1 MGCIMDM
8 EGYSCQVSVSFTP
21 LQEMSKSVREEVDA
35 IGGHSVQLERLESPV
50 FTKHNDNH
58 STRSSRVAHKVI
70 VNLAI
75 AALPTALLL
84 TPTPHFALAPPP
96 LPLPRQHPPR
106 LLRVPTVLPFIS
118 LSSPTTQRQFCP
130 HGMPD
135 WKHSQYFFRQPVL
148 RQLHPFRLIRLLF
161 PSPTTR
167 GLNALLF
174 RVSSTCFASSR
185 SFWCSCASSPT
196 PAPTRLFMQFTQLQP
211 LQNWSDAKHSQYSFR
226 HRDFLQLHDRCY
238 ASPRRV
244 ITTVGTA

>member
-1 MGCIMDM
+1 MP
-8 EGYSCQVSVSFTP
+8 SAATPSSWSVWN
-21 LQEMSKSVREEVDA
+21 
-35 IGGHSVQLERLESPV
+35 RLFSPN
-50 FTKHNDNH
+50 T
-58 STRSSRVAHKVI
+58 TTVI
-70 VNLAI
+70 VQG
-75 AALPTALLL
+75 PHALLTKSSSISPL
-84 TPTPHFALAPPP
+84 LPFRLLSSSL
-96 LPLPRQHPPR
+96 LPLTSPSLPHRCRFPASTLLASSVFRQSYHS
-106 LLRVPTVLPFIS
+106 S
-118 LSSPTTQRQFCP
+118 LSPSPTTQRQFCP

-185 SFWCSCASSPT
+185 SFWCSCASPPT

-244 ITTVGTA
+244 TATVGTA